1 MNCAT
6 NAQLNTLD
14 PTKMHKDNEP
24 QVAQNAEC
32 GVKRFCNLGDN
43 AIITPTNSALSS
55 MPPENTPLTSS
66 AMIIADSTAP
76 TSANHP
82 AKHTCLAVRGPLTRD
97 SGTHTS
103 PLE

>member
-1 MNCAT
+1 
-6 NAQLNTLD
+6 
-14 PTKMHKDNEP
+14 MHEDNEP
-24 QVAQNAEC
+24 QVAQDAEC
-32 GVKRFCNLGDN
+32 AVKRFCNLGDN
-43 AIITPTNSALSS
+43 AIITPTNSALSF

-76 TSANHP
+76 TSANHL